1 MLAVVVVVVVEVEV
15 RYPMIVH
22 GILVHDV
29 CPIGYGGGGGGYQ
42 GGGGYNGG
50 GGYGRSFRR
59 PTTRS
64 LTFISQVEA
73 INNREV
79 EDMAAE
85 DMVAEDMVEEEDIKR
100 LNVSLFA
107 CRPPCPLPF
116 FAS

>member
-1 MLAVVVVVVVEVEV
+1 MVEEEEV
-15 RYPMIVH
+15 RYLMIVH
-22 GILVHDV
+22 GMLVHDV

-42 GGGGYNGG
+42 GGGGYSGG

-79 EDMAAE
+79 EVMAVTLA
-85 DMVAEDMVEEEDIKR
+85 AEDMVEEDIK
-100 LNVSLFA
+100 
-107 CRPPCPLPF
+107 
-116 FAS
+116 